1 MSNNASLLP
10 PYTDQS
16 IRFLVSEERVT
27 VAGLGVPGWMV
38 QPWVYLNKDRTQRVF
53 MLRSAGHIM
62 TSQIRK
68 TPILL
73 KYVWIIPLLAISSHP
88 FC

>member
-1 MSNNASLLP
+1 MQVFYLP
-10 PYTDQS
+10 ILTNQS
-16 IRFLVSEERVT
+16 GFLVSEERVT

-68 TPILL
+68 TP
-73 KYVWIIPLLAISSHP
+73 
-88 FC
+88 